1 MLSAQITEKRLLA
14 VPPQAFTVDG
24 NANGVIT
31 IAESAFFR
39 VGQDVIIESSNPAVS
54 TLYLRIKRVINNTE
68 IHLGDKDRGIGD
80 RTDVSAF
87 LVAEGATIKAIEQK
101 RPPIPEQEI
110 ERLTYEEEPVIARR
124 VILVDKYGSKYE
136 MDNPLPVQL
145 SDGSIE
151 IGTVNA
157 ELEVQ
162 LSHRDN
168 WPDTGDVHDSVRI
181 GDGTDQL
188 EINPDGS
195 INVNVGGKK
204 TPTIFSVSAPTANT
218 QYQIDI
224 PQATKKYRFRARK
237 NSRIQYSFVTGT
249 TNSNY
254 ITVKPGNIE
263 VEENLILD
271 SNLTIYFQTPK
282 SGQEIEVLLW
292 S

>member
-14 VPPQAFTVDG
+14 VPPQSLTADG
-24 NANGVIT
+24 TANGIVV

-39 VGQDVIIESSNPAVS
+39 VGQDVILKSTNPGVDD
-54 TLYLRIKRVINNTE
+54 LYLRIKRVVNNSA
-68 IHLGDKDRGIGD
+68 IYLGDKDKGIGH
-80 RTDVSAF
+80 RVDVSAF
-87 LVAEGATIKAIEQK
+87 TIADGATIEAIEQK
-101 RPPIPEQEI
+101 RPPVPEQEV

-124 VILVDKYGSKYE
+124 VILVDKYGQKYE

-162 LSHRDN
+162 LSHRDD
-168 WPDTGDVHDSVRI
+168 WPDAGDVHDSVRI
-181 GDGTDQL
+181 GDGQDLL

-195 INVNVGGKK
+195 INVSFAGKK
-204 TPTIFSVSAPTANT
+204 TPTIFSVPAATAST
-218 QYQIDI
+218 EYSITI
-224 PQATKKYRFRARK
+224 PQATKKYRFRNRGNARV
-237 NSRIQYSFVTGT
+237 QYSFVSGSSG
-249 TNSNY
+249 SNY

-263 VEENLILD
+263 VEENLQLD

>member
-14 VPPQAFTVDG
+14 VPPQALTVDG
-24 NANGVIT
+24 TTGGVVV

-39 VGQDVIIESSNPAVS
+39 VGQDVILKSGNPAVS
-54 TLYLRIKRVINNTE
+54 DLHLRIKRVINNSA
-68 IHLGDKDRGIGD
+68 IYLGDREKGIGH
-80 RTDVSAF
+80 RVDVSAF
-87 LVAEGATIKAIEQK
+87 TVADGATIESIEQK
-101 RPPIPEQEI
+101 RPPVPEQEV

-124 VILVDKYGSKYE
+124 VILVDKYGQKYE
-136 MDNPLPVQL
+136 TDNPLPVQL
-145 SDGSIE
+145 SDGSID

-162 LSHRDN
+162 LSHQDN
-168 WPDTGDVHDSVRI
+168 VPDAGDIADSVQV
-181 GDGTDQL
+181 GDGTEIL

-195 INVNVGGKK
+195 INVSFVGKK
-204 TPTIFSVSAPTANT
+204 TPTIFSVAAASANT
-218 QYQIDI
+218 EYSLSI
-224 PQATKKYRFRARK
+224 PSTTKKYRFRNRGNARV
-237 NSRIQYSFVTGT
+237 QYSFVSGASGT
-249 TNSNY
+249 NY

-263 VEENLILD
+263 IEENLQLD